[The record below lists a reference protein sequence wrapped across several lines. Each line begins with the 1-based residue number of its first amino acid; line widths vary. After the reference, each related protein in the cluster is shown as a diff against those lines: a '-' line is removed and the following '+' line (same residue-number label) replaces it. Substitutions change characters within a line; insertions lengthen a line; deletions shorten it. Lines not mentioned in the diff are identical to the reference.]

1 MMFII
6 LTLISVGLLVLYVKY
21 KYFTSHRPI
30 PSLPA
35 HFLFGNLLQSG
46 LLRGASLLQV
56 YTSFKKQLGDI
67 YEIRL
72 GFLHE
77 IVVGDID
84 DVKHIFTHRHI
95 YDQSD
100 WIVEFMS
107 VFIPDSLIT
116 LKGAKFKRH
125 ASITMPLFRH
135 GKILSNFDLII
146 NCTDE
151 LLNNWRSTSS
161 DHIHCDIL
169 QQCQNLLLEIFGFIG
184 FDYDFDTLRGT
195 KNNELTLA
203 LRNYINTME
212 LGVYLSAFLF
222 SAYLKLS
229 PKCRRAQR
237 TIKRYLY
244 RMMEQELTETPESR
258 AQRKKTSLI
267 ASLVA
272 SLQTDEQ
279 AEERK
284 SEEEKTGLIRREILG
299 EMLMFLVAG
308 FETTSTA
315 LAWSI
320 HLLSKHPKVQQKIKA
335 ELIKENVHHDS
346 ILHRLDSLVYLDC
359 VVKEILRFSPPLD
372 AAIRTLT
379 MDDHLPNSGIQ
390 LYKGD
395 LIIIPI
401 CILSRD
407 PRYWSIDPELFYPER
422 FLGEDKNHSPYA
434 FLPFGNGHHQCIGQ
448 DLARFELKVIVAR
461 LMQHVTFIDGGPEV
475 NAGGRVQ
482 GLTVTPKYVGVK
494 IKFDSEI

>member
-284 SEEEKTGLIRREILG
+284 SEEEKTGNQNLIYSSECTS
-299 EMLMFLVAG
+299 AG
-308 FETTSTA
+308 
-315 LAWSI
+315 
-320 HLLSKHPKVQQKIKA
+320 
-335 ELIKENVHHDS
+335 
-346 ILHRLDSLVYLDC
+346 
-359 VVKEILRFSPPLD
+359 
-372 AAIRTLT
+372 
-379 MDDHLPNSGIQ
+379 
-390 LYKGD
+390 
-395 LIIIPI
+395 
-401 CILSRD
+401 
-407 PRYWSIDPELFYPER
+407 
-422 FLGEDKNHSPYA
+422 
-434 FLPFGNGHHQCIGQ
+434 
-448 DLARFELKVIVAR
+448 
-461 LMQHVTFIDGGPEV
+461 
-475 NAGGRVQ
+475 
-482 GLTVTPKYVGVK
+482 
-494 IKFDSEI
+494 